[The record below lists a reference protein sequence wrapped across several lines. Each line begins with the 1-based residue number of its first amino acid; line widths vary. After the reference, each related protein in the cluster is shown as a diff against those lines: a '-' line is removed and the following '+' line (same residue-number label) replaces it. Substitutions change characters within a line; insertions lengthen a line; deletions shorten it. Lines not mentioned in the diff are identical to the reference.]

1 MSPTA
6 GPGQIIA
13 NIALVS
19 CVTCVRVCVCPRG
32 LTNPARHAGRIIH
45 VHTRIHCLHPVYY
58 FIPKPPLS
66 VDTQHADWIRNFY
79 FDIFFFVSP
88 FSFVFHHSNIM
99 DANMRKYSSHAT
111 RQRARV
117 RNRRAQALRL
127 LNQLTQPDVSNER
140 WNDIIWRVNWHTFH
154 HFIFSLPRLS
164 NDFVKSK

>member
-1 MSPTA
+1 MCSEQKSKSKLSPTA

-19 CVTCVRVCVCPRG
+19 CVHVPTRPHQPSQTCRPNYTR
-32 LTNPARHAGRIIH
+32 P
-45 VHTRIHCLHPVYY
+45 HTH
-58 FIPKPPLS
+58 PLS
-66 VDTQHADWIRNFY
+66 TSCLLFY
-79 FDIFFFVSP
+79 SEASFVSRHTTRRLNTKFLFRYFFFVSP
-88 FSFVFHHSNIM
+88 FSLIFHHSNIM

-140 WNDIIWRVNWHTFH
+140 WNDII
-154 HFIFSLPRLS
+154 
-164 NDFVKSK
+164 